1 VPECNAEVPQ
11 ILALFKN
18 YIKEFKKA
26 IKQDKISGA
35 G

>member
-1 VPECNAEVPQ
+1 VPVHNDGVFQ
-11 ILALFKN
+11 ILVLFKN

-26 IKQDKISGA
+26 IKQDRTGGA